1 MRIAILTELFLP
13 HTGGTEYR
21 LYEIAKRL
29 VRKGHEI
36 SVFTVRCPPDAA
48 KEEDLDGIRVV
59 RYARSPRYV
68 TANGLRSV
76 RGVIEYSLYTA
87 LKAIGADYDVY
98 YFGEW
103 PMFHSLLAGP
113 LVHPS
118 VQEWCEVWYRQIVVL
133 EKILAK
139 VMSNHV
145 AVSEFTKRRM
155 VDLLRVDPENIV
167 VIPNG
172 VDFHR
177 FNGSGGEKTWGRL
190 VYVGRI
196 APHKGLKMLIDSFKM
211 ARDKNGELE
220 LFIGGS
226 GPLLPTIREYAKEA
240 EGIHILG
247 KITEEEKIALLKSS
261 WLFMMP
267 SIREG
272 LPLAPLEAM
281 AGGTPVLTVDHPDN
295 GVRDMCV
302 DGNGII
308 APPDSVSIAS
318 AVLKVLS
325 NEGQWN
331 MMREAS
337 LRYAKKC
344 SWDTVTDK
352 VEVYFDSIANGA

>member
-29 VRKGHEI
+29 VRRGHEV
-36 SVFTVRCPPDAA
+36 SVFAVRYPPDSAA
-48 KEEDLDGIRVV
+48 KEDLDGICVV
-59 RYARSPRYV
+59 RYVRSPRYV
-68 TANGLRSV
+68 TANGFRSV
-76 RGVIEYSLYTA
+76 RGVVEYSMHTA
-87 LKAIGADYDVY
+87 LKTIGADYDVY

-139 VMSNHV
+139 IMSNHV

-155 VDLLRVDPENIV
+155 VDLLHMDPENIV

-172 VDFHR
+172 VDLQR
-177 FNGSGGEKTWGRL
+177 FNGAGGEKTWGRL

-196 APHKGLKMLIDSFKM
+196 APHKGLKMLIDSFTM
-211 ARDKNGELE
+211 ARHKSPELE

-226 GPLLPTIREYAKEA
+226 GPLLPTIREYAKGVH
-240 EGIHILG
+240 GIHILG
-247 KITEEEKIALLKSS
+247 KVTEEEKIELLKSS

-267 SIREG
+267 STREG

-295 GVRDMCV
+295 GVKDMCV
-302 DGNGII
+302 
-308 APPDSVSIAS
+308 
-318 AVLKVLS
+318 
-325 NEGQWN
+325 E
-331 MMREAS
+331 
-337 LRYAKKC
+337 
-344 SWDTVTDK
+344 
-352 VEVYFDSIANGA
+352 

>member
-29 VRKGHEI
+29 VRKGVEI
-36 SVFTVRCPPDAA
+36 DVFTVRYPSDTAE
-48 KEEDLDGIRVV
+48 EEDLDGIRVI

-68 TANGLRSV
+68 TANGFRSV
-76 RGVIEYSLYTA
+76 RGVMEYSLYTA
-87 LKAIGADYDVY
+87 LKTFGTDYDVY

-118 VQEWCEVWYRQIVVL
+118 VQEWCEVWYKQIVVL

-145 AVSEFTKRRM
+145 AVSEFTKHRM
-155 VDLLRVDPENIV
+155 VDLLHMDPENIT

-177 FNGSGGEKTWGRL
+177 FNGGGGEKTWGRL

-211 ARDKNGELE
+211 VRDKNGEVE
-220 LFIGGS
+220 LFVAGS
-226 GPLLPTIREYAKEA
+226 GPLLPTIRRYAKEIK
-240 EGIHILG
+240 GIHILG
-247 KITEEEKIALLKSS
+247 KVTEEEKIELLKNS

-267 SIREG
+267 STREG

-281 AGGTPVLTVDHPDN
+281 AEGTPVLTVDHPDN
-295 GVRDMCV
+295 GAKDVCV
-302 DGNGII
+302 EGNGVIV
-308 APPDSVSIAS
+308 PPDSASIAS
-318 AVLKVLS
+318 AVLKMLS
-325 NEGQWN
+325 NESEWN

-337 LRYAKKC
+337 LQYAKKC
-344 SWDTVTDK
+344 DWDTITDK